1 MLLLT
6 DVKERRDVELIPEK
20 LVAALAA
27 PWRLSG
33 RVMRLTA
40 SIGISSCPD
49 GRSLRFSRRGTPP
62 GTANAWLCASNSIS
76 CVRSGYARNMNARL
90 WLNLDR
96 VPRRAAI
103 ARGEAAAGLPF
114 AKQ

>member
-40 SIGISSCPD
+40 SIGISSCRMM
-49 GRSLRFSRRGTPP
+49 GRSLRFSFVVPMSLCIGRS
-62 GTANAWLCASNSIS
+62 AWAAEATRFSRYLCLH
-76 CVRSGYARNMNARL
+76 VLHRL
-90 WLNLDR
+90 IVDSVGWAL
-96 VPRRAAI
+96 RAGKQSPAL
-103 ARGEAAAGLPF
+103 LPVSSV
-114 AKQ
+114 A